1 MAVFA
6 QPGAYDYNST
16 VFSPDGRLYQVE
28 YARELVNRGGTILG
42 IRCAEGVVLGSE
54 ENVEVLEEERR
65 SWKIFQVDEHI
76 GAAII
81 GLSSDARV
89 LIDQARINA
98 QSNKLTYDEPIDV
111 EVATQKICD
120 TQQTYTQHGGG
131 RPFGVAMILGGVDK
145 TGPRVFGT
153 HPSGNYMRYKATAVG
168 AGTETVLPILK
179 EMYREDLTLEEGVK
193 LAVKCLVKALQA
205 RELPLRV
212 KIAVIPVATKKWDM
226 LSDEAVKGYIKEAS
240 QLLNGPY
247 LFF

>member
-1 MAVFA
+1 MSAFA
-6 QPGAYDYNST
+6 RPGAYDYNNT

-28 YARELVNRGGTILG
+28 YARELVNRGGTIVG

-54 ENVEVLEEERR
+54 ENAEVLEEVGR

-81 GLSSDARV
+81 GLGSDARV
-89 LIDQARINA
+89 LIDQARIDA

-111 EVATQKICD
+111 EAATQKICD

-212 KIAVIPVATKKWDM
+212 KIAVIPVATKKWET

-240 QLLNGPY
+240 
-247 LFF
+247 

>member
-1 MAVFA
+1 MSAFA
-6 QPGAYDYNST
+6 RPGAYDYNNT

-28 YARELVNRGGTILG
+28 YARELVNRGGTIVG

-54 ENVEVLEEERR
+54 ENIEVLEEEGH

-89 LIDQARINA
+89 LIDQARIDA
-98 QSNKLTYDEPIDV
+98 QSNKLTYDEPIDL

-145 TGPRVFGT
+145 TGPHVFGT

-212 KIAVIPVATKKWDM
+212 KIAMIPVATKKWGM

-240 QLLNGPY
+240 
-247 LFF
+247 

>member
-1 MAVFA
+1 MSAFA
-6 QPGAYDYNST
+6 RPGAYDYNNT

-28 YARELVNRGGTILG
+28 YARELVNRGGTIVG

-54 ENVEVLEEERR
+54 ENAEVLEEVGR

-81 GLSSDARV
+81 GLGSDARV
-89 LIDQARINA
+89 LIDQARIDA

-226 LSDEAVKGYIKEAS
+226 LSNEAVKGYIKEAS
-240 QLLNGPY
+240 
-247 LFF
+247 

>member
-1 MAVFA
+1 MSAFA
-6 QPGAYDYNST
+6 RPGAYDYNNT

-28 YARELVNRGGTILG
+28 YARELVNRGGTIVG

-54 ENVEVLEEERR
+54 ENAEVLEEVGR

-81 GLSSDARV
+81 GLGSDARV
-89 LIDQARINA
+89 LIDQARLDA

-145 TGPRVFGT
+145 TG
-153 HPSGNYMRYKATAVG
+153 
-168 AGTETVLPILK
+168 LPILK

-240 QLLNGPY
+240 
-247 LFF
+247 

>member
-1 MAVFA
+1 MAAFA
-6 QPGAYDYNST
+6 RPGTYDYTST

-54 ENVEVLEEERR
+54 ENIEVLEEEGR

-81 GLSSDARV
+81 GLGSDARV
-89 LIDQARINA
+89 LIDQARINT

-111 EVATQKICD
+111 EVVTQKICD

-145 TGPRVFGT
+145 TGPHVFGT
-153 HPSGNYMRYKATAVG
+153 HSIGNYMGYKATAVG
-168 AGTETVLPILK
+168 AGTETVLSMLK
-179 EMYREDLTLEEGVK
+179 EEYREDLTLEKSIK
-193 LAVKCLVKALQA
+193 LAAKCLVKALQA
-205 RELPLRV
+205 RELPLRI
-212 KIAVIPVATKKWDM
+212 KIAVISVTTKKLVM

-240 QLLNGPY
+240 
-247 LFF
+247 

>member
-1 MAVFA
+1 MAAFA
-6 QPGAYDYNST
+6 QPGTYDYNST

-28 YARELVNRGGTILG
+28 YARELVNRGGTIIG
-42 IRCAEGVVLGSE
+42 IQCAEGVVLGSE
-54 ENVEVLEEERR
+54 ENVDVLEEERR

-98 QSNKLTYDEPIDV
+98 QSNKLTYDELIDV
-111 EVATQKICD
+111 EVAAKKICD
-120 TQQTYTQHGGG
+120 TQQTYTQHSGG

-145 TGPRVFGT
+145 TGTHVFGT
-153 HPSGNYMRYKATAVG
+153 HPSGNYTGYKATAVG
-168 AGTETVLPILK
+168 AGTETALSILK
-179 EMYREDLTLEEGVK
+179 EEYREDLTLEKGIK

-205 RELPLRV
+205 RELPLRI
-212 KIAVIPVATKKWDM
+212 KIAVIPVATKKWGM

-240 QLLNGPY
+240 
-247 LFF
+247 

>member
-1 MAVFA
+1 MSAFA
-6 QPGAYDYNST
+6 RPGAYDYNNT

-28 YARELVNRGGTILG
+28 YARELVNRGGTIVG

-54 ENVEVLEEERR
+54 ENAEVLEEVGR

-81 GLSSDARV
+81 GLGSDARV
-89 LIDQARINA
+89 LIDQARIDA

-145 TGPRVFGT
+145 TGPSVFGT

-226 LSDEAVKGYIKEAS
+226 LSNEAVKGYIKEAS
-240 QLLNGPY
+240 
-247 LFF
+247 

>member
-1 MAVFA
+1 MSAFA
-6 QPGAYDYNST
+6 RPGAYDYNNT

-28 YARELVNRGGTILG
+28 YARELVNRGGTIVG

-54 ENVEVLEEERR
+54 ENAEVLEEVGR

-81 GLSSDARV
+81 GLGSDARV
-89 LIDQARINA
+89 LIDQARIDA

-212 KIAVIPVATKKWDM
+212 KIAVIPVATKKWET

-240 QLLNGPY
+240 
-247 LFF
+247 

>member
-1 MAVFA
+1 MSAFA
-6 QPGAYDYNST
+6 RPGAYDYNNT

-28 YARELVNRGGTILG
+28 YARELVNRGGTIVG
-42 IRCAEGVVLGSE
+42 IRCAEGVILGSE
-54 ENVEVLEEERR
+54 ENAEVLEEVGR

-81 GLSSDARV
+81 GLGSDARV
-89 LIDQARINA
+89 LIDQARIDA

-226 LSDEAVKGYIKEAS
+226 LSDEAVKGCIKEAS
-240 QLLNGPY
+240 
-247 LFF
+247 

>member
-1 MAVFA
+1 MSAFA
-6 QPGAYDYNST
+6 RPGAYDYNNT

-28 YARELVNRGGTILG
+28 YARELVNRGGTIVG

-54 ENVEVLEEERR
+54 ENAEVLEEVGR

-81 GLSSDARV
+81 GLGSDARV
-89 LIDQARINA
+89 LIDQARIDA

-145 TGPRVFGT
+145 TGPSVFGT

-212 KIAVIPVATKKWDM
+212 KIAVIPVATKKWET

-240 QLLNGPY
+240 
-247 LFF
+247 

>member
-1 MAVFA
+1 MAAFA

-28 YARELVNRGGTILG
+28 YGRELVNRGGTILG

-54 ENVEVLEEERR
+54 ENIEVLEEEGR

-89 LIDQARINA
+89 LIDQARINT
-98 QSNKLTYDEPIDV
+98 QSNKLTYDEPIDL
-111 EVATQKICD
+111 EVVTQKICD

-131 RPFGVAMILGGVDK
+131 RPFGVAMIIGGVDK
-145 TGPRVFGT
+145 TGSHIFGT
-153 HPSGNYMRYKATAVG
+153 QPSGNYKGYKATAVG
-168 AGTETVLPILK
+168 AGTETVLSILK
-179 EMYREDLTLEEGVK
+179 EEYREDLTLEKGIK

-205 RELPLRV
+205 RELPLRI
-212 KIAVIPVATKKWDM
+212 KIAVIPLATKKWGM
-226 LSDEAVKGYIKEAS
+226 LSDEVVEGYVKEAS
-240 QLLNGPY
+240 
-247 LFF
+247 

>member
-54 ENVEVLEEERR
+54 ENVEALEEERR
-65 SWKIFQVDEHI
+65 SWKIFQIDEHI

-89 LIDQARINA
+89 LIDQARINS

-111 EVATQKICD
+111 EVLTQKICD
-120 TQQTYTQHGGG
+120 IQQTYTQHGGG

-145 TGPRVFGT
+145 TGPHVFGT
-153 HPSGNYMRYKATAVG
+153 HPSGNYTGYKATAVG
-168 AGTETVLPILK
+168 AGTETALSMLK
-179 EMYREDLTLEEGVK
+179 EKYREDLTLEKSTK
-193 LAVKCLVKALQA
+193 LAAKCLVKALQA
-205 RELPLRV
+205 RDLPLRI
-212 KIAVIPVATKKWDM
+212 KIAVIPIATKKWVM
-226 LSDEAVKGYIKEAS
+226 LPNEDVEGYIKETS
-240 QLLNGPY
+240 
-247 LFF
+247 

>member
-1 MAVFA
+1 MAAFA

-54 ENVEVLEEERR
+54 ENVDVLEEERR

-98 QSNKLTYDEPIDV
+98 QSNKLTYDEPIDI
-111 EVATQKICD
+111 EAATKKICD

-131 RPFGVAMILGGVDK
+131 RPFGVAMILAGVDK
-145 TGPRVFGT
+145 TGPHVFGT
-153 HPSGNYMRYKATAVG
+153 HPSGNYTGYKATAVG
-168 AGTETVLPILK
+168 AGTETVLSMLK
-179 EMYREDLTLEEGVK
+179 EEHREDLTLEKSIK
-193 LAVKCLVKALQA
+193 LAVKCLVKALQT
-205 RELPLRV
+205 RQLPLRI
-212 KIAVIPVATKKWDM
+212 KIAVIPIATKKWSM
-226 LSDEAVKGYIKEAS
+226 LSNEAVDGYIKELS
-240 QLLNGPY
+240 
-247 LFF
+247 

>member
-1 MAVFA
+1 MSAFA
-6 QPGAYDYNST
+6 RPRAYDYNNT

-28 YARELVNRGGTILG
+28 YARELVNRGGTIVG

-54 ENVEVLEEERR
+54 ENAEVLEEVGR

-81 GLSSDARV
+81 GLGSDARV
-89 LIDQARINA
+89 LIDQARIDA

-131 RPFGVAMILGGVDK
+131 RPFGIAMILGGVDK

-205 RELPLRV
+205 RELPLRI

-240 QLLNGPY
+240 
-247 LFF
+247 

>member
-65 SWKIFQVDEHI
+65 SWKIFQVDEHL
-76 GAAII
+76 GVAII

-89 LIDQARINA
+89 LIDQARINS

-111 EVATQKICD
+111 EVLTQKICD
-120 TQQTYTQHGGG
+120 IQQTYTQHGGQ
-131 RPFGVAMILGGVDK
+131 RPFGVAMVLGGVDK
-145 TGPRVFGT
+145 TGPHVFGT
-153 HPSGNYMRYKATAVG
+153 HPSGNYTRYKATALG
-168 AGTETVLPILK
+168 AGTETVLSMLK
-179 EMYREDLTLEEGVK
+179 EEYREDLTLEKEHKACSKMFSESVTSEGVTSQNK
-193 LAVKCLVKALQA
+193 DCRDTHINK
-205 RELPLRV
+205 E
-212 KIAVIPVATKKWDM
+212 M
-226 LSDEAVKGYIKEAS
+226 GYAI
-240 QLLNGPY
+240 
-247 LFF
+247 

>member
-1 MAVFA
+1 MSAFA
-6 QPGAYDYNST
+6 RPGAYDYNNT

-28 YARELVNRGGTILG
+28 YARELVNRGGTIVG

-54 ENVEVLEEERR
+54 ENAEVLEEVGR

-81 GLSSDARV
+81 GLGSDARV
-89 LIDQARINA
+89 LIDQARIDA

-111 EVATQKICD
+111 EVATQKICE

-145 TGPRVFGT
+145 TGPSVFGT

-226 LSDEAVKGYIKEAS
+226 LSNEAVKGYIKEAS
-240 QLLNGPY
+240 
-247 LFF
+247 

>member
-1 MAVFA
+1 MAAFA

-42 IRCAEGVVLGSE
+42 IRCGEGIVLGSE
-54 ENVEVLEEERR
+54 ENIEVLEEEGR

-89 LIDQARINA
+89 LIDQARINT
-98 QSNKLTYDEPIDV
+98 QSNKLTYDEPIDL
-111 EVATQKICD
+111 EVLTQKICD

-145 TGPRVFGT
+145 TGPHVFGT
-153 HPSGNYMRYKATAVG
+153 HPSGTYKGYKATAVG
-168 AGTETVLPILK
+168 AGTETVLSILK
-179 EMYREDLTLEEGVK
+179 EEYREDLTLEKSIK
-193 LAVKCLVKALQA
+193 LAVKCLVKALQT
-205 RELPLRV
+205 RELPLRI
-212 KIAVIPVATKKWDM
+212 KIAVIPIATKKWGI
-226 LSDEAVKGYIKEAS
+226 LSNEEVEGYVKETS
-240 QLLNGPY
+240 
-247 LFF
+247 

>member
-1 MAVFA
+1 MSAFA
-6 QPGAYDYNST
+6 RPGAYDYNNT

-28 YARELVNRGGTILG
+28 YAREVVNRGGTIVG

-54 ENVEVLEEERR
+54 ENAEVLEEVGR

-81 GLSSDARV
+81 GLGSDARV
-89 LIDQARINA
+89 LIDQARIDA

-226 LSDEAVKGYIKEAS
+226 LSDEAVKGCIKEAS
-240 QLLNGPY
+240 
-247 LFF
+247 

>member
-1 MAVFA
+1 MSAFA
-6 QPGAYDYNST
+6 KPGAYDYNAT

-65 SWKIFQVDEHI
+65 SWKIFQLDEHI

-98 QSNKLTYDEPIDV
+98 QSNKLTYDELIDV
-111 EVATQKICD
+111 EVATKKICD

-131 RPFGVAMILGGVDK
+131 RPFGVAMILAGVDK
-145 TGPRVFGT
+145 TGPHVFGT
-153 HPSGNYMRYKATAVG
+153 HPSGNYTGYKATAVG
-168 AGTETVLPILK
+168 AGAETVLSMLK
-179 EMYREDLTLEEGVK
+179 EEYREDLTLEK
-193 LAVKCLVKALQA
+193 SITLAVKCLVKALQA
-205 RELPLRV
+205 RELPLRI
-212 KIAVIPVATKKWDM
+212 KIAVVPIETKKWGM
-226 LSDEAVKGYIKEAS
+226 LSNEAVEGYIKEVS
-240 QLLNGPY
+240 
-247 LFF
+247 

>member
-1 MAVFA
+1 MSAFA
-6 QPGAYDYNST
+6 RPGAYDYNNT

-28 YARELVNRGGTILG
+28 YARELVNRGGTIVG

-54 ENVEVLEEERR
+54 ENAEVLEEVGR

-81 GLSSDARV
+81 GLGSDARV
-89 LIDQARINA
+89 LIDQARIDA

-212 KIAVIPVATKKWDM
+212 KIAVIPVTTKKWDM

-240 QLLNGPY
+240 
-247 LFF
+247 

>member
-1 MAVFA
+1 MSAFA
-6 QPGAYDYNST
+6 RPGAYDYNNT

-28 YARELVNRGGTILG
+28 YARELVNRGGTIVG

-54 ENVEVLEEERR
+54 ENAEVLEEVGR

-81 GLSSDARV
+81 GLGSDARV
-89 LIDQARINA
+89 LIDQARIDA

-111 EVATQKICD
+111 EAATQKICD

-240 QLLNGPY
+240 
-247 LFF
+247 

>member
-1 MAVFA
+1 MAAFA
-6 QPGAYDYNST
+6 QPGTYDYNST

-42 IRCAEGVVLGSE
+42 IKCAEGVVLGSE
-54 ENVEVLEEERR
+54 ENIEDLEEEGH

-89 LIDQARINA
+89 LIDQARIDA

-111 EVATQKICD
+111 EVATQKICS

-145 TGPRVFGT
+145 TGPHVFGT

-179 EMYREDLTLEEGVK
+179 EEYREDLTLEKGVK
-193 LAVKCLVKALQA
+193 LAVKCLVKALEA
-205 RELPLRV
+205 RQLPLRI
-212 KIAVIPVATKKWDM
+212 KIAVIPVATKKFVM
-226 LSDEAVKGYIKEAS
+226 LSNEAVEGYIKEAS
-240 QLLNGPY
+240 
-247 LFF
+247 